1 MQTIVAFSTDDGLD
15 YMLVFDIIFINLLNC
30 FWLYLNFSEI
40 VILYMPNHNVEYF
53 VGSSYVELALLG
65 RI

>member
-40 VILYMPNHNVEYF
+40 VILYMPNLNVGIF
-53 VGSSYVELALLG
+53 
-65 RI
+65 